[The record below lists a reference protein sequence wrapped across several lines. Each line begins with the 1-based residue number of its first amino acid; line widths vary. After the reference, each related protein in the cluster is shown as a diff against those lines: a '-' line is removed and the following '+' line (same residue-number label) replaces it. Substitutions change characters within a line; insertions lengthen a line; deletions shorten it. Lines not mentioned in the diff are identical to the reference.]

1 MKRNEHRKPGV
12 HARIALQQFKKIFL
26 IQVVSLIVIAGASLL
41 HSMSAA
47 WSALLGGL
55 IFLLPSY
62 VFAWR
67 ALIAKSAKSTPGAV
81 IAQLYT
87 SEIWKMGLSIALF
100 SAVFILIQPLN
111 PFSLFGTYIWLQ
123 LTGFVAQLRLNNR
136 FLKL

>member
-1 MKRNEHRKPGV
+1 MRNGHQKLGV
-12 HARIALQQFKKIFL
+12 HARIALQQYRKVFL
-26 IQVVSLIVIAGASLL
+26 IQVVSLLVVAGVSLL
-41 HSMSAA
+41 HSLSAA
-47 WSALLGGL
+47 YSSFCGGM

-62 VFAWR
+62 VFAHR
-67 ALIAKSAKSTPGAV
+67 ALVARQVKNTPGAV
-81 IAQLYT
+81 VTQLYT

-123 LTGFVAQLRLNNR
+123 LVGFFVQLKLNNR

>member
-1 MKRNEHRKPGV
+1 MKNEHRKPGV
-12 HARIALQQFKKIFL
+12 HARIALQQFKKVFL
-26 IQVVSLIVIAGASLL
+26 IQLVSMVVIAGVSLL
-41 HSMSAA
+41 HSVSTAY
-47 WSALLGGL
+47 SSLCGGV

-62 VFAWR
+62 AFTYR
-67 ALIAKSAKSTPGAV
+67 ALMVRQVRNTPGAV
-81 IAQLYT
+81 ITQLYT

-123 LTGFVAQLRLNNR
+123 LTGFMAQLKLNNS